1 MVSFAFLNSDVS
13 VSLGNSVFT
22 QSLFHIHLFDI
33 VKFYANVLLQNIIS
47 RTDACALVYKSRM
60 LFHPPNG
67 KGNFKN
73 LHFQVQS
80 LSPYKQVCEIKVSG
94 LNVIIRFFLQNTS
107 LSVAVYLTRVSFVV
121 LNEEMNCSKGLVAY
135 EYLEFCF

>member
-33 VKFYANVLLQNIIS
+33 VKFYANVLPKNIIS
-47 RTDACALVYKSRM
+47 RTDACALIYKSGM

-73 LHFQVQS
+73 L
-80 LSPYKQVCEIKVSG
+80 
-94 LNVIIRFFLQNTS
+94 RF
-107 LSVAVYLTRVSFVV
+107 
-121 LNEEMNCSKGLVAY
+121 
-135 EYLEFCF
+135 